1 MHPILFYISNS
12 MLMIF
17 GIMVLSL
24 GLFIGSKG
32 ESIVAVTV
40 SFVGMLIIQHSYKS
54 VMESLNAD
62 F

>member
-32 ESIVAVTV
+32 ASIGAVAV
-40 SFVGMLIIQHSYKS
+40 SFVGVLIIQHSYKS
-54 VMESLNAD
+54 VMERLS
-62 F
+62 